1 MTTETLVFTSVARR
15 LEAGTY
21 QPRHVAAH
29 SSPVASLPPSP
40 WAIVAPYLGSALL
53 GAFLACCFMVT
64 P

>member
-1 MTTETLVFTSVARR
+1 MTTEVLIMTSVARR

-21 QPRHVAAH
+21 QPRAKAP
-29 SSPVASLPPSP
+29 SSPVASLSQSV

-53 GAFLACCFMVT
+53 GAFLALAFMVT

>member
-21 QPRHVAAH
+21 QPRAKAS
-29 SSPVASLPPSP
+29 SSPVASLSRSA
-40 WAIVAPYLGSALL
+40 WAMVAPYLGSALL
-53 GAFLACCFMVT
+53 GALLALCFAVQ

>member
-21 QPRHVAAH
+21 QPRAKTP
-29 SSPVASLPPSP
+29 SSPVTALSRSP
-40 WAIVAPYLGSALL
+40 WAVVAPYLGSALL
-53 GAFLACCFMVT
+53 GAVLAACFMVT